1 LVPSGTAESSQLNIP
16 ALVSLETPALV
27 MCTLLPLVASMAS
40 DCAGQASELVTP
52 RPAFSKSLVAT
63 GQTILKFRREIE
75 AFLRYARCGPVEI
88 TRHVR
93 RAFVLMSAEQYDW
106 IRAAGRRAYRCRL
119 DMTPLTSLNLGT
131 EEAGRT

>member
-1 LVPSGTAESSQLNIP
+1 MIT
-16 ALVSLETPALV
+16 T
-27 MCTLLPLVASMAS
+27 TL
-40 DCAGQASELVTP
+40 
-52 RPAFSKSLVAT
+52 
-63 GQTILKFRREIE
+63 LKFRREFD
-75 AFLRYARCGPVEI
+75 AFQQYARFGPVEI
-88 TRHVR
+88 TRYGR